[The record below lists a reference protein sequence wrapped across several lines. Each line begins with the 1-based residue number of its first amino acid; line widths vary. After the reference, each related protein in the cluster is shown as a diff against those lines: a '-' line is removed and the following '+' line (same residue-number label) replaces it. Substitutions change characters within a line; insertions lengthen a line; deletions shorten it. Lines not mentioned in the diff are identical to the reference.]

1 MAGRL
6 DVNSDGLRSEA
17 ARSDAVASSLSNSP
31 TIASGGQPS
40 HAGVA
45 AILSAA
51 AAVRDSQAQR
61 ASTHASTLRSGAGA
75 FDSTEGRSAA
85 DIAKAM

>member
-6 DVNSDGLRSEA
+6 DANSDGLRSGA
-17 ARSDAVASSLSNSP
+17 ARSDAVASSLSNGP

-61 ASTHASTLRSGAGA
+61 VSGHADILRSGAGA
-75 FDSTEGRSAA
+75 YDGTEGRGAA